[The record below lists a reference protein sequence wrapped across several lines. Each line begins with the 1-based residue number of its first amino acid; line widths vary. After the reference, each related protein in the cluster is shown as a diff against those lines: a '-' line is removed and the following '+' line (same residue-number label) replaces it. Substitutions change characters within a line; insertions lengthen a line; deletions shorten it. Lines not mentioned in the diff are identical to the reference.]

1 MVLFVKA
8 VTGKTMTVEVTPQDT
23 VAVLKAE
30 MEQKAGLPVDQQRI
44 IFGAME
50 LENGR
55 TLASYNIRNNDLLQ
69 QQIRLRGGGRA
80 MFFLNVVMPSADVI
94 QPVVNGDT
102 AVSEVKKLLEEENP
116 SLKGRKY
123 RLMVAQQAM
132 SSSKTL
138 RDYGITSEAVV
149 RLDLT
154 KNVAALFLY
163 FANVSSSFLVLE
175 NRLLNSALQLARKS
189 VSFTMSKEHTDY
201 GRTSSDAH
209 NKYEVSKVYCI

>member
-1 MVLFVKA
+1 MEILWLYPVLLEVLRGAYRKKLTQDKKQLILVSIGILEAAKRVDTLRTGSEDRMVLFVKA

-23 VAVLKAE
+23 VALLKAE
-30 MEQKAGLPVDQQRI
+30 MEQKTGLPVDQQRI

-149 RLDLT
+149 RLEFIEDSCC
-154 KNVAALFLY
+154 V
-163 FANVSSSFLVLE
+163 
-175 NRLLNSALQLARKS
+175 
-189 VSFTMSKEHTDY
+189 M
-201 GRTSSDAH
+201 
-209 NKYEVSKVYCI
+209 

>member
-23 VAVLKAE
+23 VALLKAE

-154 KNVAALFLY
+154 KKRCCV
-163 FANVSSSFLVLE
+163 
-175 NRLLNSALQLARKS
+175 
-189 VSFTMSKEHTDY
+189 M
-201 GRTSSDAH
+201 
-209 NKYEVSKVYCI
+209 

>member
-1 MVLFVKA
+1 MYPVLLEVLRGAYRKKLTQDKKQLILVSIGILEAAKRVDTLRTGSEDRMVLFVKA

-154 KNVAALFLY
+154 KKRCCV
-163 FANVSSSFLVLE
+163 
-175 NRLLNSALQLARKS
+175 
-189 VSFTMSKEHTDY
+189 M
-201 GRTSSDAH
+201 
-209 NKYEVSKVYCI
+209 